1 MDYYLP
7 TYEDIEE
14 MVEDWLPNHV
24 TARRARQHLNRSR
37 DNMASF
43 YAQKDYD
50 YLEDDDEKEYER

>member
-43 YAQKDYD
+43 YVRDCYD
-50 YLEDDDEKEYER
+50 YLEDDDEKEYEK

>member
-14 MVEDWLPNHV
+14 MNYDWRPNYV
-24 TARRARQHLNRSR
+24 SARRVKQHLNRSR

-43 YAQKDYD
+43 YARDCYD
-50 YLEDDDEKEYER
+50 YLEDDDEMEYER